1 MVSCKDDPTIIDES
15 NNQNNRDHKN
25 ETSPK
30 VVNQGQ
36 DEPPNL
42 ISDMGMYQL
51 IQLQR

>member
-1 MVSCKDDPTIIDES
+1 MVSCKDDPTIIDET

-25 ETSPK
+25 DTSHV

-42 ISDMGMYQL
+42 ISDMGMYHI
-51 IQLQR
+51 IQCQ